1 MQSLNWLR
9 KAVRKKN
16 PVKLQICELEKYI
29 FGFHFLASV
38 VSAVETTKL
47 DAKKAIRWQMTM
59 MRQF

>member
-1 MQSLNWLR
+1 
-9 KAVRKKN
+9 
-16 PVKLQICELEKYI
+16 VKLQICELEKYI